1 MRGSENNMEISEE
14 PTSPS
19 VMLAKEMQ
27 SDSHKLQLM
36 KASLFVDDDYDHISI
51 ESDRSDGRDSPDQIV
66 PTKSVFSHRLLLPS
80 SKDVDSEMS
89 QCGTDKTTKSAVH
102 EIMNKQDV
110 ILASSKPVGPISSNL
125 FVRPRVFLLDVNM
138 TLPMKDSIIQP
149 TIMRTN
155 NTNTFFNGRRFKISF
170 GVCNNFTVLGS
181 QHQQDNVFDG
191 RRHDDATRAHIKI
204 AKITSMKHEQTDNFK
219 ESIVKHFEVELEH
232 DKRIVVEGSDCPR
245 LKANGGTEAMKIHK
259 QLAQKL
265 LKESLSKQ
273 SQFNST
279 VWMLVNALWGSID
292 DEQQDPQEHVS
303 IMLRRDLLSRWMAS
317 VVNENADKST
327 NVEYL
332 DKLVNLMTTY
342 RTSEACELALTNND
356 FHLSLLISQCSG
368 GPTVRQLVQQQLA
381 NWHEIEADN
390 YVQDKR
396 LKILMMI
403 AGVSVMEGPKS
414 STINI
419 FEGLDWLKCLAL
431 QLWYL
436 SSPTSSINDVLL
448 SYEKL
453 FNDSNFEIA
462 APVPPYVER
471 FDQKDVK
478 YQDMRFLLLKL
489 YCQRSQSLETLLH
502 TAGYTSDDMDYRLA
516 FLICQSL
523 ESLGYHHLSD
533 SCRFRIYNSLA
544 EQLEAQG
551 LWEWAIWVF
560 LHLADKDQRE
570 SAIQRLLYSHI
581 LIEGEDIEDNYVLKE
596 KFLVESLMIPEKW
609 ISYAKAV
616 RAGAMGAHNIELKYL
631 FKAQQWSKAHEVL
644 MLHIAPDLIIN
655 DKFDFLKSLLSQL
668 EETASIKNWKI
679 QGEVLMTFIELN
691 EKVKYLSFLLDRSR
705 LFIFYLLTKILNFIP
720 VQITVK

>member
-1 MRGSENNMEISEE
+1 MEITEE
-14 PTSPS
+14 PSSPS
-19 VMLAKEMQ
+19 VVLAKEMQ

-66 PTKSVFSHRLLLPS
+66 PSKSIFSHRLLLAS

-89 QCGTDKTTKSAVH
+89 QSGTDKTTRAATAH
-102 EIMNKQDV
+102 EAANKQDV
-110 ILASSKPVGPISSNL
+110 ILVSSKPVGPISSNL

-149 TIMRTN
+149 TIKRPN
-155 NTNTFFNGRRFKISF
+155 NTNTFFNGRRFKICF
-170 GVCNNFTVLGS
+170 GAGNSFTVLGS
-181 QHQQDNVFDG
+181 QHQKGNIFDG
-191 RRHDDATRAHIKI
+191 RKIDDATRAHIKL
-204 AKITSMKHEQTDNFK
+204 AKVKSMKYEQTNNFA
-219 ESIVKHFEVELEH
+219 ESIVKHFEIELQH
-232 DKRIVVEGSDCPR
+232 DKRIEVEGSECLR
-245 LKANGGTEAMKIHK
+245 LEANGGTKAMKIHK
-259 QLAQKL
+259 NLAQNL
-265 LKESLSKQ
+265 LKESHSQ
-273 SQFNST
+273 QNQFNST

-292 DEQQDPQEHVS
+292 EFQQDPQEHVS
-303 IMLRRDLLSRWMAS
+303 IMLRRDLLSQWMSS
-317 VVNENADKST
+317 VANDNADKST

-332 DKLVNLMTTY
+332 DKLINLMTTY
-342 RTSEACELALTNND
+342 RISEACELAFSNED
-356 FHLSLLISQCSG
+356 FNLSLLISQCSG

-390 YVQDKR
+390 FIQEKR
-396 LKILMMI
+396 LKTLMMI

-414 STINI
+414 NTINI
-419 FEGLDWLKCLAL
+419 FEGLDWLKCFAL

-436 SSPTSSINDVLL
+436 SSPTSSINDILL

-462 APVPPYVER
+462 APVPPYIER
-471 FDQKDVK
+471 FDQKDFK

-489 YCQRSQSLETLLH
+489 YCQRSQSLESLLH

-516 FLICQSL
+516 FLICQTL
-523 ESLGYHHLSD
+523 DSLGYRHLSD

-551 LWEWAIWVF
+551 MWEWAIWIF
-560 LHLADKDQRE
+560 LHLADRDQRE

-581 LIEGEDIEDNYVLKE
+581 LIEGEDIGNNYAEKE
-596 KFLVESLMIPEKW
+596 KFLIESLTIPEKW

-631 FKAQQWSKAHEVL
+631 FKANQWSKAHEVL

-655 DKFDFLKSLLSQL
+655 DQYDFLKSLLSQL

-679 QGEVLMTFIELN
+679 QGEVLLTFIELN
-691 EKVKYLSFLLDRSR
+691 EKVSFV
-705 LFIFYLLTKILNFIP
+705 F
-720 VQITVK
+720 